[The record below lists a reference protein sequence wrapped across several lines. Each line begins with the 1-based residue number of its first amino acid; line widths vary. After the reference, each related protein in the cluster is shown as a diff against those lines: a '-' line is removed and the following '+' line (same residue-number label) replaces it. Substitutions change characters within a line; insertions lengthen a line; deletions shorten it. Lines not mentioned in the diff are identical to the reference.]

1 MLKNYS
7 TEKIINFEEISTDL
21 IIVFITKNRS
31 QRFCETNKM
40 ENLTNNQ
47 EVTTVE
53 PTTKKE
59 WIKPEMVEIEVMF
72 SSGKNGDG
80 SGAS

>member
-1 MLKNYS
+1 
-7 TEKIINFEEISTDL
+7 
-21 IIVFITKNRS
+21 
-31 QRFCETNKM
+31 M

-59 WIKPEMVEIEVMF
+59 WIKPEMAEIEVMF
-72 SSGKNGDG
+72 SSGQKGDG